1 MVMGLSSG
9 MAWWWWGF
17 LRHGVVVGGSDMVVV
32 VDTLSITVIRILFN
46 MMQMARIRIFTPRHC
61 QNVLIL
67 DLRRRRQNAVRRS
80 RRDQEIMGW
89 KLI

>member
-9 MAWWWWGF
+9 IRAWWWWGF

-46 MMQMARIRIFTPRHC
+46 MMQMA
-61 QNVLIL
+61 
-67 DLRRRRQNAVRRS
+67 
-80 RRDQEIMGW
+80 E
-89 KLI
+89 